1 MTEEDRIRQVIV
13 DKASELFFE
22 YGFTNTTT
30 QQIAEELDI
39 SKKTIYKY
47 FPSKE
52 ALLEEILAKEHREM
66 EFRLSN
72 LVNDT
77 SLDFVEK
84 GKRLS
89 ELLVMGD
96 SKFGPQ
102 FIRDLQKMNF
112 KESCHPQGRQRILDY
127 IEQLVR
133 EGIEEG
139 LIRKDVNVTLVLL
152 LVEGI
157 HANLTFKQIA
167 EIGLSMTE
175 TLEGLIQILNEGIL
189 SEQGREKYVKQE
201 AAMFRKYF

>member
-1 MTEEDRIRQVIV
+1 MNDEDRIRQVIV
-13 DKASELFFE
+13 DKASELFFQ
-22 YGFTNTTT
+22 YGFANTTT

-52 ALLEEILAKEHREM
+52 TLLEEILGKEHREM

-112 KESCHPQGRQRILDY
+112 KECCHHQGRQRILDY

-139 LIRKDVNVTLVLL
+139 LIRKDVNVTLIML

-157 HANLTFKQIA
+157 HANLTFSRIA
-167 EIGLSMTE
+167 EFGLSMTE
-175 TLEGLIQILNEGIL
+175 TLEGLIRILNEGIL
-189 SEQGREKYVKQE
+189 SEQGRDKYVKQE
-201 AAMFRKYF
+201 AAMNS